1 VGEGDCARAPA
12 TLPNIITPNG
22 DGLNETFSLTG
33 LAPGPWSL
41 VLYNRWGREVYRT
54 EAYQNEWGPTA
65 AAGLYYYQVQQLT
78 TGTSQRGWLEVV
90 K

>member
-1 VGEGDCARAPA
+1 
-12 TLPNIITPNG
+12 
-22 DGLNETFSLTG
+22 
-33 LAPGPWSL
+33 
-41 VLYNRWGREVYRT
+41 VLYNRWGREVYRA